1 MTKNRVF
8 FFSMFHGRFR
18 RKRACS
24 LVLCRPVGLPDE
36 RNKHLGSGQQTSKVV
51 EIWVTTSCF
60 KPHCVI
66 WMWFTYISIKSSDVG
81 CIPNPFEVVKP
92 SHQIS
97 FRTWH
102 GRPGGCTTSMRSP
115 CLQWICNSN
124 DIQMLVNKCIT
135 VLSNHQVVSLVQW
148 TIHLVLCEHCCPPK
162 KPQVHQHFPH
172 STPNHDWQ
180 IDNLF
185 SDTPIYW
192 NHQLTIGLIGQL
204 WA

>member
-1 MTKNRVF
+1 MVFKYGLNGLKWFLNGENSDQKSCF
-8 FFSMFHGRFR
+8 FFPMFHGRFR

-24 LVLCRPVGLPDE
+24 LVLCRPVGLP
-36 RNKHLGSGQQTSKVV
+36 SKVV

-115 CLQWICNSN
+115 CLQCICISI
-124 DIQMLVNKCIT
+124 DIHMLVNTCIMWCFIKSPGGFT
-135 VLSNHQVVSLVQW
+135 CSVNHPLGFVWIL
-148 TIHLVLCEHCCPPK
+148 LPPK
-162 KPQVHQHFPH
+162 TTGS
-172 STPNHDWQ
+172 ST
-180 IDNLF
+180 F
-185 SDTPIYW
+185 SPFNT
-192 NHQLTIGLIGQL
+192 
-204 WA
+204 